1 MCQIKVYYKYITWV
15 LYTIFGT
22 RRRKGERFGFD
33 PPPGLFFGLREMICL
48 FLGSGVMVGLLRCVQ
63 HIIRYGS
70 DDVLMARILYGDTR
84 CVRHGVA

>member
-1 MCQIKVYYKYITWV
+1 M

-48 FLGSGVMVGLLRCVQ
+48 FPGSGVMVRLLLVRRRQYV
-63 HIIRYGS
+63 IRYGS
-70 DDVLMARILYGDTR
+70 DDTLAARILYGDTR

>member
-1 MCQIKVYYKYITWV
+1 M

-33 PPPGLFFGLREMICL
+33 PPPGVLFGLREMICL
-48 FLGSGVMVGLLRCVQ
+48 FPGSGVMVRLLRGVQ
-63 HIIRYGS
+63 HSIRYGS
-70 DDVLMARILYGDTR
+70 DDTLTARILYGDTR